1 MAGNNNI
8 KGRDLL
14 LEIFTGGAYKTIG
27 GIRTK
32 DFTRD
37 NPVSD
42 TTSQS
47 STGGETEAAFN
58 GYSTVTLSGNGTVD
72 IRDSASVMG
81 YKALAAIANSS
92 DPSAT
97 FRLSDSQETHEG
109 EFLITSFGKNSEQNG
124 IVEFSI
130 ALQNCGIVSYS

>member
-14 LEIFTGGAYKTIG
+14 LEIFTGGVYKVIG

-47 STGGETEAAFN
+47 TPGQETEAAYN
-58 GYSTVTLSGNGTVD
+58 GYSTVTMSGNGTVD
-72 IRDSASVMG
+72 IRDDVATMG
-81 YKALAAIANSS
+81 YKALAVIANSA

-97 FRLSDSQETHEG
+97 LRLSDSQETYDG
-109 EFLITSFGKNSEQNG
+109 PFLITSFGKNTEQNG
-124 IVEFSI
+124 VVEFSI
-130 ALQNCGIVSYS
+130 ALQNCGAISYS